1 MGKLK
6 SKVLTIKIQL
16 KVNFPQAVI
25 TNIRT
30 LPLVFTVFTEIC
42 TASSFMEIKMLL
54 KSKKFSRK
62 WQRKHC
68 FRKFCI
74 IWELNEAWPMK
85 KDSGN
90 LLRLL
95 KLLKLKRIFITILRL
110 SALFTIEGR
119 GGKEGGGWAMQK
131 GLVFPDKF

>member
-1 MGKLK
+1 MGKHK
-6 SKVLTIKIQL
+6 SKFLTIKNQL
-16 KVNFPQAVI
+16 KVNFPQPVI

-30 LPLVFTVFTEIC
+30 LPLVLTVFTEIC
-42 TASSFMEIKMLL
+42 TASFFMEIKMLL

-74 IWELNEAWPMK
+74 IWELNEPWPLK
-85 KDSGN
+85 KDSGT

-95 KLLKLKRIFITILRL
+95 KLLKPKKIFITILRL
-110 SALFTIEGR
+110 SALFTIEG
-119 GGKEGGGWAMQK
+119 GMQK